1 MDDIKNKQQVVDKIK
16 GSTNILIT
24 VSNSPSVD
32 ALSAMLGLSLL
43 LDKLDKHATAVFSGE
58 VPPAINF
65 LQPEKTFENTTDSL
79 RDFIIALN
87 KEKADHLRYKVEGD
101 MVKIFITPYRTT
113 ITQNDLEFSQGDY
126 NVELVLALGV
136 DNQDHLDA
144 ALESHGRILHDATTV
159 TITAGE
165 QTSDLGGIDWHDSS
179 ASSLSE
185 MVTTLADSLKDEKG
199 KSLLDDSIATAF
211 LTGIVAET
219 DRFSNSRTTSKVMT
233 VASQLMAAGAD
244 QQLVAAKL
252 QENHEIQDNKRD
264 KTELTVD
271 RSEPEQPKEA
281 AETTSGL
288 SPDLLN
294 IAHDQTA
301 TLADIDRAVKEA
313 EQQEAAEEA
322 NRELESV
329 QEPKAEPPV
338 EPQPEAAEVHPAYA
352 VEEPQPA
359 TPAPESTAAATSEL
373 PDGEPSLGGTLN
385 ATTEEAAE
393 DSRKALDD
401 DRNKTILTHSS
412 YIDTPPAP
420 INAASGGSGEASS
433 DAGAGLY
440 SPSPTEELEGP
451 KPELVITPPDD
462 LTQAASQ
469 LAQPAA
475 PVAINPVYAFDQTP
489 QPSPM
494 PGPVPTPSSLGLPMP
509 PATPDFSA
517 PPVGA
522 PINPVYAPEAPAAAP
537 ERLGDIFPAGAPT
550 QPVVTPPA
558 PITPPN
564 STIPPANDPG
574 QFQIPGAPQQ

>member
-16 GSTNILIT
+16 DSTNILIT
-24 VSNSPSVD
+24 VSNDPSVD

-58 VPPAINF
+58 VPPAISF

-87 KEKADHLRYKVEGD
+87 KEKADHLRYKVDGD

-136 DNQDHLDA
+136 DKQEHLDA
-144 ALESHGRILHDATTV
+144 ALEAHGRILHDAAVV
-159 TITAGE
+159 TLTAGD
-165 QTSDLGGIDWHDSS
+165 QTSNLGGIDWHDSN

-185 MVTTLADSLKDEKG
+185 MVTSLADALKDDKN

-252 QENHEIQDNKRD
+252 QENHEIQSDNRD
-264 KTELTVD
+264 KTELTVERD
-271 RSEPEQPKEA
+271 EP
-281 AETTSGL
+281 AEPIEEEKPAEGL
-288 SPDLLN
+288 SPELLN

-322 NRELESV
+322 NRELDAV
-329 QEPKAEPPV
+329 NEPA
-338 EPQPEAAEVHPAYA
+338 PEAPVAEVHPAYA
-352 VEEPQPA
+352 VESEQAPPAEQP
-359 TPAPESTAAATSEL
+359 TAAAASEL
-373 PDGEPSLGGTLN
+373 PDAEPSLGGTLN

-393 DSRKALDD
+393 DARKALDE
-401 DRNKTILTHSS
+401 DRNKTILTHTA
-412 YIDTPPAP
+412 YIDTPPPP
-420 INAASGGSGEASS
+420 INAASGEANEASA
-433 DAGAGLY
+433 DANGGLY
-440 SPSPTEELEGP
+440 SPTPSEGLDGP
-451 KPELVITPPDD
+451 RPELVITPPAD
-462 LTQAASQ
+462 LTQAAAE

-475 PVAINPVYAFDQTP
+475 PVTINPVYAFDQTP
-489 QPSPM
+489 PM
-494 PGPVPTPSSLGLPMP
+494 APAPVPTPSSLGLPMP
-509 PATPDFSA
+509 PTTPDISA
-517 PPVGA
+517 PPIGA
-522 PINPVYAPEAPAAAP
+522 PINSVYAPEPTDSTP
-537 ERLGDIFPAGAPT
+537 ERLGDIFPAGAPQT
-550 QPVVTPPA
+550 SPVVPPA

-564 STIPPANDPG
+564 STTPPVNDPG